1 MSGKIITLTRH
12 IIEEQRR
19 YPQATGQFTDL
30 MNDIAFAAKLISYHT
45 NKAGLLGIL
54 GETDDVNVQGEIV
67 KKLDV
72 FANETMVKS
81 LDHNGHLCVM
91 ASEESEEIIPIP
103 EQYPLGKYVCLY
115 DPLDGSSNID
125 ANVSVGT
132 IFAIYN
138 RISPAGRPGTL
149 EDCLQKGKD
158 QICAGYVI
166 YGSST
171 MLVYTT
177 GNGVHGFT
185 LDPSYGEFI
194 LSHPDIQTP
203 KKGIIY
209 SVNESNIDYWDQNY
223 KNYIHYI
230 KQVDEK
236 TGRPLNS
243 RYIGS
248 MVSDIHRNLLYGGVY
263 LYPPSKM
270 APEGKLRITYECN
283 PIAFIVEQAGGKAS
297 NGTERIMDIKPK
309 NLHQRSPFIAGSV
322 EDVTMIEDFIQNKN
336 DYLK

>member
-19 YPQATGQFTDL
+19 YPEATGKFTDL

-45 NKAGLLGIL
+45 NKAGLTEIL
-54 GETDDVNVQGEIV
+54 GETDDINVQGEIV

-72 FANETMVKS
+72 FANETMVRA

-91 ASEESEEIIPIP
+91 ASEESKDIIQIP
-103 EQYPLGKYVCLY
+103 DDYPLGKYVCLY

-132 IFAIYN
+132 IFTIYN
-138 RISPAGRPGTL
+138 RISPEGRPGTL
-149 EDCLQKGKD
+149 EDCLQKGTE
-158 QICAGYVI
+158 QICAGYVV

-177 GNGVHGFT
+177 GRGVHGFT

-194 LSHPDIQTP
+194 LSHPNIRTP
-203 KKGIIY
+203 KKGKIY
-209 SVNESNIDYWDQNY
+209 SVNESHYDYWDDNIR
-223 KNYIHYI
+223 KYIHYI
-230 KQVDEK
+230 KEVDEK
-236 TGRPLNS
+236 SGRPMNS

-263 LYPPSKM
+263 LYPPSKLV
-270 APEGKLRITYECN
+270 PEGKLRLTYECN
-283 PIAFIVEQAGGKAS
+283 PIAFIIEQAGGKAS
-297 NGTERIMDIKPK
+297 NGFKRIRELKPEG
-309 NLHQRSPFIAGSV
+309 LHQRVPFIAGSAD
-322 EDVTMIEDFIQNKN
+322 DVIMIEKFMQNK
-336 DYLK
+336 YK

>member
-19 YPQATGQFTDL
+19 FPEATGKFTDL

-45 NKAGLLGIL
+45 NKAGLMGIL
-54 GETDDVNVQGEIV
+54 GETENINVQGEVV
-67 KKLDV
+67 KNLDV
-72 FANETMVKS
+72 FANETMVAA
-81 LDHNGHLCVM
+81 LDHGGHTCVM
-91 ASEESEEIIPIP
+91 VSEESENVIPIP
-103 EQYPLGKYVCLY
+103 EKYPLGKYVVLF

-132 IFAIYN
+132 IFSIYN
-138 RISPAGRPGTL
+138 RISPEGRPGTL
-149 EDCLQKGKD
+149 EDCLQPGIK

-194 LSHPDIQTP
+194 LSHPNIKIP
-203 KKGIIY
+203 KKGKIY
-209 SVNESNIDYWDQNY
+209 SVNESNFDYWEQGVR
-223 KNYIHYI
+223 NYISYI
-230 KQVDEK
+230 KKVDPA
-236 TGRPLNS
+236 TDRPMNS

-248 MVSDIHRNLLYGGVY
+248 MVADIHRNLLYGGIF
-263 LYPPSKM
+263 LYPASTK
-270 APEGKLRITYECN
+270 APNGKLRIGYEGN
-283 PIAFIVEQAGGKAS
+283 PMAFIVEQAGGRASDGKRRILEIKAD
-297 NGTERIMDIKPK
+297 R
-309 NLHQRSPFIAGSV
+309 LHQRVPLFIGSKDDVKMV
-322 EDVTMIEDFIQNKN
+322 EEFIRGKRN
-336 DYLK
+336 